1 MTGSMDEHDREGD
14 DAMTDADTSKAAWLD
29 RLAGA
34 RETWEAIVAE
44 AGEAGM
50 DRPGAAGAWTFKDV
64 AGHLNGWRE
73 RTVDRLEAGV
83 RDEPP
88 MPPPWP
94 AGLDDETDEGLEAIN
109 GWIHERNRGRPAVEV
124 VAESRAQFERMQTA
138 VEAVSEADLTTPG
151 RFPWLDGEPLWAV
164 LEGTFYH
171 LHGEHEPALR
181 AWLADRAG

>member
-1 MTGSMDEHDREGD
+1 
-14 DAMTDADTSKAAWLD
+14 MTDADTGKAAWLD

-44 AGEAGM
+44 AVETGM

-88 MPPPWP
+88 SPPPWP
-94 AGLDDETDEGLEAIN
+94 DGLDDENDEDLEAIN
-109 GWIHERNRGRPAVEV
+109 GWIHERYSGRSADEV
-124 VAESRAQFERMQTA
+124 LAESRAQFERIRTA
-138 VEAVSEADLTTPG
+138 VEAVSEADLTMPG
-151 RFPWLDGEPLWAV
+151 RFPWLGGAPLCEVLDGALD
-164 LEGTFYH
+164 H
-171 LHGEHEPALR
+171 LHGEHEPTLR